1 MKQFAPSCD
10 RNKDEIL
17 AVLQDVL
24 PPSGVVL
31 EIGSGTGQ
39 HAVHFAARLPHV
51 VWQPTDVKPNLP
63 SIRAWCDEAALD
75 NIRPPLELDLLS
87 QQWPIETAH
96 AVVCINTT
104 HIVAWHGVE
113 KLFAGVG
120 RVLAPGGVMYVY
132 GAYRYATRVL
142 EPSNEEFDRWLKARD
157 AVSGVRDFEAV
168 NALAQRNGLQLTED
182 RAMPGNNRSI
192 WWTKATS

>member
-10 RNKDEIL
+10 HNKDEII
-17 AVLQDVL
+17 AVLQGVL
-24 PPSGVVL
+24 PPSGMVL

-39 HAVHFAARLPHV
+39 HAAYFAAHLPQV
-51 VWQPTDVKPNLP
+51 VWQPTDLQPNLP
-63 SIRAWCDEAALD
+63 SICAWCDEAKLA
-75 NIRPPLELDLLS
+75 NVRAPLELDLLS
-87 QQWPIETAH
+87 GHWPIESAH

-104 HIVAWHGVE
+104 HIVSWPGVE
-113 KLFAGVG
+113 NLFAGVG
-120 RVLAPGGVMYVY
+120 RILAPGGVMYVY
-132 GAYRYATRVL
+132 GAYRYAIRPL

-157 AVSGVRDFEAV
+157 PVSGVRDFEAV

-192 WWTKATS
+192 WWMKAAP